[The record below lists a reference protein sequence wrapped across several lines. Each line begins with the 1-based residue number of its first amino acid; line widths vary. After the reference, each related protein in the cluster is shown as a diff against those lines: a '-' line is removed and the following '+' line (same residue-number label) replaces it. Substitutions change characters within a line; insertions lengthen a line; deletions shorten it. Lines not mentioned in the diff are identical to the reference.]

1 MKENYKNRLILV
13 TLILM
18 LIFYLFN
25 SQYILNNIID
35 YSKLFLTKLFPV
47 SFIFFIISSLL
58 VDFGIISFLDNV
70 LHIKST
76 KLYVFTISMISGFP
90 SGAKY
95 ISDLY
100 NKGFIS
106 CSDANKLMMFSHF
119 PNPLFIISSLTLV
132 IPNRIITRNIL
143 LSIIISNFIIM
154 LFCKIDGNKYNDSN
168 FKKTNFSLSLA
179 TGIKSAFEVLCI
191 IYGTSLFFYLISC
204 IILNTF
210 SFSHIYY
217 VLICGVFDLTKG
229 IFSVSLLDSN
239 YLRGIFVLLF
249 ICFGSLSIHLQ
260 IKSILS
266 DTPINYKYFIFGR
279 ILGTL
284 LAFFTFNLLMLF

>member
-47 SFIFFIISSLL
+47 SFIFFTISSLL
-58 VDFGIISFLDNV
+58 VDFGIIAFLDNF

-95 ISDLY
+95 TRDLY

-168 FKKTNFSLSLA
+168 FKNTNFSLSLA

-217 VLICGVFDLTKG
+217 VLICGIFDLTKG

-279 ILGTL
+279 IFGTL

>member
-95 ISDLY
+95 TSDLY
-100 NKGFIS
+100 NKGF
-106 CSDANKLMMFSHF
+106 NKLMMFSHF

-204 IILNTF
+204 IILNCH
-210 SFSHIYY
+210 SLQYGININILISLVNVIIIMPIYY
-217 VLICGVFDLTKG
+217 VIKYVVFLI
-229 IFSVSLLDSN
+229 
-239 YLRGIFVLLF
+239 
-249 ICFGSLSIHLQ
+249 
-260 IKSILS
+260 
-266 DTPINYKYFIFGR
+266 
-279 ILGTL
+279 
-284 LAFFTFNLLMLF
+284 

>member
-47 SFIFFIISSLL
+47 SFIFFIISNLL

-76 KLYVFTISMISGFP
+76 KLNIFTIRMISGFP

-95 ISDLY
+95 TRDLY
-100 NKGFIS
+100 NKGLIS
-106 CSDANKLMMFSHF
+106 CRDANKLMMFSHF

-217 VLICGVFDLTKG
+217 VLVCGIFDLTKG
-229 IFSVSLLDSN
+229 IFSVSLLESN

-249 ICFGSLSIHLQ
+249 ICFGSLSIQLQ

-279 ILGTL
+279 VIGTL
-284 LAFFTFNLLMLF
+284 LAFFIFNLLMLF

>member
-95 ISDLY
+95 TSDLY

-266 DTPINYKYFIFGR
+266 DTPINYKYFIFGS

>member
-47 SFIFFIISSLL
+47 SFIFFIISNLL

-76 KLYVFTISMISGFP
+76 KLYIFTISMISGFP

-95 ISDLY
+95 TRDLY
-100 NKGFIS
+100 NKGLIS
-106 CSDANKLMMFSHF
+106 CRDANKLMMFSHF

-154 LFCKIDGNKYNDSN
+154 LFCKIDGDKYNDSN

-229 IFSVSLLDSN
+229 IFSVSLLESN

-279 ILGTL
+279 VIGTL
-284 LAFFTFNLLMLF
+284 LAFFIFNLLMLF

>member
-95 ISDLY
+95 TSDLY

-191 IYGTSLFFYLISC
+191 IYGTSLFFFLISC

-210 SFSHIYY
+210 SF
-217 VLICGVFDLTKG
+217 VLAK
-229 IFSVSLLDSN
+229 SSLA
-239 YLRGIFVLLF
+239 I
-249 ICFGSLSIHLQ
+249 I
-260 IKSILS
+260 
-266 DTPINYKYFIFGR
+266 
-279 ILGTL
+279 
-284 LAFFTFNLLMLF
+284 

>member
-58 VDFGIISFLDNV
+58 VDFGIIVFLDNV

-95 ISDLY
+95 TRDLY

-154 LFCKIDGNKYNDSN
+154 LFCKIGGNKYNDSN

-204 IILNTF
+204 IILNNF

-217 VLICGVFDLTKG
+217 VLICGIFDLTKG

-279 ILGTL
+279 IFGTL
-284 LAFFTFNLLMLF
+284 LAVVTFNLLMLF

>member
-95 ISDLY
+95 TSDLY

-106 CSDANKLMMFSHF
+106 CSDAYKLMMFSHF

>member
-95 ISDLY
+95 TSDLY

-217 VLICGVFDLTKG
+217 VLIYGVFDLTKG

>member
-1 MKENYKNRLILV
+1 M
-13 TLILM
+13 
-18 LIFYLFN
+18 
-25 SQYILNNIID
+25 
-35 YSKLFLTKLFPV
+35 FLTKLFPV

-95 ISDLY
+95 TSDLY

>member
-47 SFIFFIISSLL
+47 SFIFFTISSLL
-58 VDFGIISFLDNV
+58 VDFGIIAFLDNF

-95 ISDLY
+95 TRDLY

-217 VLICGVFDLTKG
+217 VLICGIFDLTKG

-266 DTPINYKYFIFGR
+266 DTPVNYKYFIFGR
-279 ILGTL
+279 IFGTL

>member
-47 SFIFFIISSLL
+47 SFIFFIISNLL

-76 KLYVFTISMISGFP
+76 KLYIFTISMISGFP

-95 ISDLY
+95 TRDLY
-100 NKGFIS
+100 NKGLIS
-106 CSDANKLMMFSHF
+106 CRDANKLMMFSHF

-217 VLICGVFDLTKG
+217 VLVCGIFDLTKG
-229 IFSVSLLDSN
+229 IFSVSLLESN

-249 ICFGSLSIHLQ
+249 ICFGSLSIQLQ

-279 ILGTL
+279 VIGTL
-284 LAFFTFNLLMLF
+284 LAFFIFNLLMLF

>member
-95 ISDLY
+95 TKDLY

-154 LFCKIDGNKYNDSN
+154 LFCKIDGNKYNDGN

-279 ILGTL
+279 IFGTL

>member
-47 SFIFFIISSLL
+47 SFIFFIISNLL

-76 KLYVFTISMISGFP
+76 KLYIFTISMISGFP

-95 ISDLY
+95 TRDLY

-106 CSDANKLMMFSHF
+106 CRDANKLMMFSHF

-154 LFCKIDGNKYNDSN
+154 LFCKIDGDKYNDSN
-168 FKKTNFSLSLA
+168 FKKINFSLSLA
-179 TGIKSAFEVLCI
+179 TGIKSSFEVLCI

-217 VLICGVFDLTKG
+217 VLICGIFDLTKG
-229 IFSVSLLDSN
+229 IFSVSLLESN

-266 DTPINYKYFIFGR
+266 DTPINYKYFIVGR
-279 ILGTL
+279 VIGTL
-284 LAFFTFNLLMLF
+284 LAFFIFNLLMLF

>member
-58 VDFGIISFLDNV
+58 IDFGIISFLDNV

-95 ISDLY
+95 TRDLY

-204 IILNTF
+204 IILNNF

-229 IFSVSLLDSN
+229 IFSVSLLDNN

-279 ILGTL
+279 IFGTL

>member
-1 MKENYKNRLILV
+1 M
-13 TLILM
+13 
-18 LIFYLFN
+18 
-25 SQYILNNIID
+25 S
-35 YSKLFLTKLFPV
+35 
-47 SFIFFIISSLL
+47 
-58 VDFGIISFLDNV
+58 
-70 LHIKST
+70 
-76 KLYVFTISMISGFP
+76 SGFP

-95 ISDLY
+95 TKDLY

-132 IPNRIITRNIL
+132 IPNRTITRNIL

-279 ILGTL
+279 IFGTL

>member
-47 SFIFFIISSLL
+47 SFIFFIISNLL

-76 KLYVFTISMISGFP
+76 KLYIFTISMISGFP

-95 ISDLY
+95 TRDLY
-100 NKGFIS
+100 NKGLIS
-106 CSDANKLMMFSHF
+106 CRDANKLMMFSHF

-132 IPNRIITRNIL
+132 ISNRIITKNIL

-154 LFCKIDGNKYNDSN
+154 LFCKIDGDKYNDSN

-210 SFSHIYY
+210 SFSNIYY
-217 VLICGVFDLTKG
+217 VLICGIFDLTKG
-229 IFSVSLLDSN
+229 IFSVSLLESN

-279 ILGTL
+279 VIGTL
-284 LAFFTFNLLMLF
+284 LAFFIFNLLMLF